1 MSSEVLDI
9 VISVKEQYL
18 AMILAGEKKVELR
31 RKTVNVPLGSRVW
44 LYATCPSAQIRAYA
58 TVEKITSDSPQVI
71 WRKYHREVGISSEEY
86 DLYMA
91 GASVACAIRLRD
103 VRRINP
109 ELSLA
114 ELRKRVKG
122 FHPPQ
127 FFKRLEEGSPVLK
140 LFRSRLVCELA
151 NR

>member
-1 MSSEVLDI
+1 LSSEVLDI

-103 VRRINP
+103 VRRIDP

-114 ELRKRVKG
+114 ELRKEVKG

-127 FFKRLEEGSPVLK
+127 FFKK
-140 LFRSRLVCELA
+140 LTHDSAERELLRSRAFGLI
-151 NR
+151 

>member
-1 MSSEVLDI
+1 MSSKVLDI

-31 RKTVNVPLGSRVW
+31 RKTVNVPPGSRVW
-44 LYATCPSAQIRAYA
+44 LYATCPSAHICAYA
-58 TVEKITSDSPQVI
+58 TVENITSDSPQVI

-103 VRRINP
+103 IRRINP

-114 ELRKRVKG
+114 ELRRQVRG

-127 FFKRLEEGSPVLK
+127 FFKKLTEGSAESVL
-140 LFRSRLVCELA
+140 LRTRASLP
-151 NR
+151 

>member
-18 AMILAGEKKVELR
+18 AMILAGEKRVELR

-44 LYATCPSAQIRAYA
+44 LYATCPSAQICAYA
-58 TVEKITSDSPQVI
+58 TVENITSDSPQVI

-86 DLYMA
+86 ELYMA

-103 VRRINP
+103 IRRIDP

-114 ELRKRVKG
+114 ELRKKIKG

-127 FFKRLEEGSPVLK
+127 FFKKLTLGSAEREL
-140 LFRSRLVCELA
+140 LRSRAIGVS
-151 NR
+151 

>member
-1 MSSEVLDI
+1 
-9 VISVKEQYL
+9 
-18 AMILAGEKKVELR
+18 MILAGEKKVELR
-31 RKTVNVPLGSRVW
+31 RKTVNVPPGSRVW
-44 LYATCPSAQIRAYA
+44 LYATCPSAQICAYA
-58 TVEKITSDSPQVI
+58 TVENITSDSPRVI

-114 ELRKRVKG
+114 ELRRTVKG

-127 FFKRLEEGSPVLK
+127 FFKK
-140 LFRSRLVCELA
+140 LTHDSAEREFLRRRAFGLI
-151 NR
+151 